1 MNRGFRIG
9 EKHLLFFIIAAGAVL
24 RLWRFTE
31 IPFTHDEFSAIFR
44 TQFSSF
50 SELIAKGVMVDG
62 HPAGVQVLLWLMV
75 KLFGISEPILKAPF
89 FLFSLFSIPLVYLIG
104 KRWFNGTAGLISA
117 AFMATLQF
125 PVMYGQIAR
134 PYAAGLFVSLLMV
147 HSWTAFI
154 QNKAT
159 ISWKTGLIFA
169 LSAAACGYIHH
180 FAALFAVLVGITG
193 LFLIPRKDLPR
204 YLIFCA
210 IAILA
215 YLPHLPVTL
224 AQLQTGGVEGW
235 LRKPRFDF
243 IADYTLYIFHF
254 SPFIGLLLVLLAGL
268 AITRYKRGHFHGK
281 KLMVVAALWFILPFL
296 AGYWY
301 SHTVSAVLQYSVL
314 LFSFPYIL
322 LFTGSFFTTNQIRD
336 QLIFTALIL
345 ITVIPSLIFEREH
358 YNLFYH
364 HPYREI
370 TQEIR
375 NLNQHPELSG
385 TPVLSETHPQI
396 DSFYFNRDQ
405 FSPSHTKYI
414 ENKTNKGQLATYL
427 NTLKT
432 EYLAFG
438 SLPSGA
444 WENYSIIESYFPHL
458 VVHKTY
464 AGGDF
469 FIFSKKNKENQLS
482 EYYLDVVND
491 FEKPYNQ
498 WVNFKK
504 EMLTD
509 SLPVAGHF
517 SYKAD
522 TSTEFSPT
530 FEMGLREMFRNS
542 NDVID
547 ITAEVRLP
555 AVFPGAWLVAAVTSR
570 DQNVYWA
577 STAVNDFVQP
587 GETGKVFLSL
597 RLSDIELRH
606 RGLKLTV
613 YLWNPMKLPYMIDN
627 FRIRVRSGN
636 PFLYGLIRPF

>member
-1 MNRGFRIG
+1 MIRGFRIG

-50 SELIAKGVMVDG
+50 SELIEKGVMVDG
-62 HPAGVQVLLWLMV
+62 HPAGVQVLIWLMV
-75 KLFGISEPILKAPF
+75 KFSGISEPILKAPF

-117 AFMATLQF
+117 AFMASLQL

-134 PYAAGLFVSLLMV
+134 PYAAGLFFSLLMV
-147 HSWTAFI
+147 LFWTQII
-154 QNKAT
+154 QNRGNN
-159 ISWKTGLIFA
+159 SWKTGLIFA
-169 LSAAACGYIHH
+169 FSAAACGYIHH

-268 AITRYKRGHFHGK
+268 AIARYKRGHLPGK
-281 KLMVVAALWFILPFL
+281 KMMLVAALWFILPFL

-301 SHTVSAVLQYSVL
+301 SHSVSAVLQYSVL
-314 LFSFPYIL
+314 IFSFPYIL
-322 LFTGSFFTTNQIRD
+322 VFMGAFFTTTQIRD
-336 QLIFTALIL
+336 QLIFASLIL
-345 ITVIPSLIFEREH
+345 ITVIPSLVFEREH
-358 YNLFYH
+358 YTLFYH

-370 TQEIR
+370 TQELR
-375 NLNQHPELSG
+375 KLNTNQEMSETQIL
-385 TPVLSETHPQI
+385 LETHPKI
-396 DSFYFNRDQ
+396 DSFYFERYGLSTN
-405 FSPSHTKYI
+405 HLKYAGN
-414 ENKTNKGQLATYL
+414 EHKKGQLVSYL
-427 NTLKT
+427 NSLKADQ
-432 EYLAFG
+432 LVFG

-444 WENYSIIESYFPHL
+444 WENYSIIQSYFPYL

-469 FIFSKKNKENQLS
+469 LIFSKKKPENLVS
-482 EYYLDVVND
+482 EYYLDLVND
-491 FEKPYNQ
+491 FEKTYDH

-504 EMLTD
+504 EMITD
-509 SLPVAGHF
+509 SLSIAGHF

-522 TSTEFSPT
+522 TSSEFSPT

-547 ITAEVRLP
+547 ITADVRLP
-555 AVFPGAWLVAAVTSR
+555 AVFPGAWLVASVTSH
-570 DQNVYWA
+570 DKNVYWT

-613 YLWNPMKLPYMIDN
+613 YLWNPMKLPYLTDN

-636 PFLYGLIRPF
+636 PCLYGLIRPF